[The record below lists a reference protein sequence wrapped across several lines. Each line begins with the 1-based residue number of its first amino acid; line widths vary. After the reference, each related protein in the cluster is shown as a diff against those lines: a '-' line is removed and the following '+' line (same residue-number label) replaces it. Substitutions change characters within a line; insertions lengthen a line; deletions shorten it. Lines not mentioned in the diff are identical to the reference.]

1 MSVLRQDNR
10 CFGCKKYLNK
20 SAKSRDLKPDEVSSM
35 KICDSCETANY
46 CSAKCK
52 KDDWNN
58 HKKACQ
64 RMRSLLNDLEFMAM
78 ESNGQVG
85 NTEAMLHMNA
95 MFAQLMQVKKYI
107 QDFFKT

>member
-1 MSVLRQDNR
+1 MSLLREDDR

-20 SAKSRDLKPDEVSSM
+20 FAKSRDLKPDEVSFM
-35 KICDSCETANY
+35 KTCDSCETANY

-95 MFAQLMQVKKYI
+95 MFAQLMQVKH
-107 QDFFKT
+107 QSFFKT